1 MEFRETLSLPESFLG
16 PAWSRTL
23 FIMKNPGS
31 LICRVVLL
39 VALCGTCAA
48 QKLAITMDDLPLNG
62 MLPPGVTRTE
72 TTENV
77 LAILKKRHVPPV
89 YGFINAK
96 KLEGNADGAEALKLW
111 AAAEPVG
118 NHTYSHMDLEQ
129 NPAEAFEREIEEN
142 EPALEL
148 LARKAGSGQVG
159 SVDDWHWFRYPY
171 LHEGDTVEKRRAV
184 RAHLTAHGYRIAQ
197 VTLDWEDYLWNTA
210 YARCVAKGDAK
221 SIEWLRSSYLSTA
234 SDFLDLG
241 RAQAKLIYGHEI
253 NYVLL
258 MHLGAFSST
267 ILPEALDLLKKKG
280 FKLVPLEEAE
290 SDAAYDGDPDVGL
303 HDAGTLLDQ
312 WMQVKQIKYPEH
324 TEKPYKEIE
333 GVCQ

>member
-1 MEFRETLSLPESFLG
+1 
-16 PAWSRTL
+16 
-23 FIMKNPGS
+23 MKNS
-31 LICRVVLL
+31 ASVSCQTVFLL
-39 VALCGTCAA
+39 LALCGVCTA
-48 QKLAITMDDLPLNG
+48 QKLAITFDDLPLNG
-62 MLPPGVTRTE
+62 TLPRGVTRSE
-72 TTENV
+72 TTKNV

-111 AAAEPVG
+111 AAAEPLG

-129 NPAEAFEREIEEN
+129 NSAEAFEREIEEN

-148 LARKAGSGQVG
+148 LKGDAK
-159 SVDDWHWFRYPY
+159 DNWHWFRYPY
-171 LHEGDTVEKRRAV
+171 LREGDTVEKRRAV
-184 RAHLTAHGYRIAQ
+184 RAYLKAHGYRIAQ
-197 VTLDWEDYLWNTA
+197 VTLDWEDYLWNFA
-210 YARCVAKGDAK
+210 YARCAAKNDTK

-234 SDFLDLG
+234 SEFLDLG
-241 RAQAKLIYGHEI
+241 RAQAQLIYGHEI

-267 ILPEALDLLKKKG
+267 ILPDALDLLKKKG
-280 FKLVPLEEAE
+280 FKLVTLEEAE
-290 SDAAYDGDPDVGL
+290 SDPVYDSDPDMGL

-324 TEKPYKEIE
+324 AEKPYKEIE
-333 GVCQ
+333 AVCQ

>member
-1 MEFRETLSLPESFLG
+1 
-16 PAWSRTL
+16 
-23 FIMKNPGS
+23 MKNLLRFTGWTS
-31 LICRVVLL
+31 VLL
-39 VALCGTCAA
+39 FFLSFSLAQICAA

-62 MLPPGVTRTE
+62 LLPPGVTRVE
-72 TTENV
+72 TTRNV

-129 NPAEAFEREIEEN
+129 NPAEAFERDIEEN
-142 EPALEL
+142 ELALEL
-148 LARKAGSGQVG
+148 LARKPGPEDG
-159 SVDDWHWFRYPY
+159 WHWLRYPY

-184 RAHLTAHGYRIAQ
+184 RAYLKTHGYRIAQ

-210 YARCVAKGDAK
+210 YARCVEKNDAK
-221 SIEWLRSSYLSTA
+221 SIAWLRSSYLNTA
-234 SDFLDLG
+234 SEFLDLG

-267 ILPEALDLLKKKG
+267 ILPDALDLLKKKG
-280 FKLVPLEEAE
+280 FKLVTLEEAE
-290 SDAAYDGDPDVGL
+290 SDPAYEGDPDVGL

-324 TEKPYKEIE
+324 AEKPYKEIE
-333 GVCQ
+333 SVCR

>member
-1 MEFRETLSLPESFLG
+1 MQNILVAACWKSFRVVV
-16 PAWSRTL
+16 SRASVV
-23 FIMKNPGS
+23 S
-31 LICRVVLL
+31 LIFAL
-39 VALCGTCAA
+39 VFCGVCAA

-62 MLPPGVTRTE
+62 MLPAGVTRAE
-72 TTENV
+72 TARDV
-77 LAILKKRHVPPV
+77 IAILKKRHVPPV

-96 KLEGNADGAEALKLW
+96 KLEGNSDGAEALKLW

-118 NHTYSHMDLEQ
+118 NHTYAHMDLEQ
-129 NPAEAFEREIEEN
+129 NSAEAFEREIEED

-148 LARKAGSGQVG
+148 LQTSG
-159 SVDDWHWFRYPY
+159 DWHWLRYPY

-184 RAHLTAHGYRIAQ
+184 RAYLKARGYRIAQ

-210 YARCVAKGDAK
+210 YARCVTKGDMK
-221 SIEWLRSSYLSTA
+221 SIEWLRSSYLNTA
-234 SDFLDLG
+234 SEFLDLG
-241 RAQAKLIYGHEI
+241 REQAKLIYGHEI

-280 FKLVPLEEAE
+280 FKLVTLEEAE

-324 TEKPYKEIE
+324 AEKPYKEIE
-333 GVCQ
+333 AVCQ

>member
-1 MEFRETLSLPESFLG
+1 
-16 PAWSRTL
+16 
-23 FIMKNPGS
+23 MKNLVLFMGWK
-31 LICRVVLL
+31 IVVWFAFCLG
-39 VALCGTCAA
+39 VTGVCIA
-48 QKLAITMDDLPLNG
+48 QKLAITMDDLPANG
-62 MLPPGVTRTE
+62 MLPPGVTRAE
-72 TTENV
+72 TTRNV

-96 KLEGNADGAEALKLW
+96 KLEGSADGAEALKLW

-148 LARKAGSGQVG
+148 LGRKVG
-159 SVDDWHWFRYPY
+159 PGDDWHWLRYPY

-184 RAHLTAHGYRIAQ
+184 RAYLKAHGYRIAQ

-210 YARCVAKGDAK
+210 YARCVAKNDAK
-221 SIEWLRSSYLSTA
+221 SIEWLRSSYLNTA
-234 SDFLDLG
+234 SEFLDLG

-267 ILPEALDLLKKKG
+267 ILPDALDLLKRKG
-280 FKLVPLEEAE
+280 FKLVTLEEAE

-303 HDAGTLLDQ
+303 RDAGTLLDQ

-324 TEKPYKEIE
+324 AEKPYKEVE
-333 GVCQ
+333 SVCR

>member
-1 MEFRETLSLPESFLG
+1 
-16 PAWSRTL
+16 
-23 FIMKNPGS
+23 MKNLIRKNPRGHGWRSVFVFLFS
-31 LICRVVLL
+31 LVL
-39 VALCGTCAA
+39 AGACAA
-48 QKLAITMDDLPLNG
+48 QKLAITMDDLPVNG
-62 MLPPGVTRTE
+62 MLPPGVTRAE
-72 TTENV
+72 TARDV

-96 KLEGNADGAEALKLW
+96 KLEGNTDGAQALKLW

-118 NHTYSHMDLEQ
+118 NHTYAHMDLEQ
-129 NPAEAFEREIEEN
+129 NSAEAFEREIEEN
-142 EPALEL
+142 EPSLEL
-148 LARKAGSGQVG
+148 LQPGG
-159 SVDDWHWFRYPY
+159 DWHWLRYPY
-171 LHEGDTVEKRRAV
+171 LHEGDTLEKRRAV
-184 RAHLTAHGYRIAQ
+184 RAYLKSRGYRIAQ

-210 YARCVAKGDAK
+210 YARCVTKGDTK
-221 SIEWLRSSYLSTA
+221 SIEWLRSTYLNTA
-234 SDFLDLG
+234 SEFLDLG
-241 RAQAKLIYGHEI
+241 REQAKLIYGHEI

-280 FKLVPLEEAE
+280 FKLVTLEEAE

-303 HDAGTLLDQ
+303 RDAGTLLDQ

-324 TEKPYKEIE
+324 AEKPYKEIE

>member
-1 MEFRETLSLPESFLG
+1 MKIISGTTCRFAFLLLSL
-16 PAWSRTL
+16 
-23 FIMKNPGS
+23 
-31 LICRVVLL
+31 
-39 VALCGTCAA
+39 CGLCAA
-48 QKLAITMDDLPLNG
+48 QKLAITFDDLPRNG
-62 MLPPGVTRTE
+62 GLPPGVTQVEIAQKT
-72 TTENV
+72 

-89 YGFINAK
+89 YGFLNAK
-96 KLEGNADGAEALKLW
+96 KLEGSADGAEALKLW

-118 NHTYSHMDLEQ
+118 NHTYTHMDLEQ
-129 NPAEAFEREIEEN
+129 NAPEAFERDIEQN

-148 LARKAGSGQVG
+148 LASQGG
-159 SVDDWHWFRYPY
+159 DWHWLRYPY

-184 RAHLTAHGYRIAQ
+184 RAYLKTHGYKIAQ
-197 VTLDWEDYLWNTA
+197 VTLDWEDYLWNSA
-210 YARCVAKGDAK
+210 YAKCSAKNDAK

-267 ILPEALDLLKKKG
+267 ILPDALDLLKKKG
-280 FKLVPLEEAE
+280 FKLVTLEEAE
-290 SDAAYDGDPDVGL
+290 SDPVYQEDPDVGM

-324 TEKPYKEIE
+324 TDKPYKELESI
-333 GVCQ
+333 CQ